1 MSRLRR
7 TDMPRTIA
15 VTSQKGGIGKTTTAS
30 NLAVAW
36 GALGL
41 STLAIDLDPQFALT
55 RRFGCSPAEGP
66 VTVYELLA
74 GEGDLADAVVSVG
87 HGVDLLAGARELAKL
102 ELSLAAEH
110 HREQF

>member
-1 MSRLRR
+1 MSLWRR

-30 NLAVAW
+30 NLALAW

-55 RRFGCSPAEGP
+55 RRFGSSPADVP
-66 VTVYELLA
+66 ATVYELLT
-74 GEGDLADAVVSVG
+74 GEGDLADAIVSVG
-87 HGVDLLAGARELAKL
+87 HGVNLLAE
-102 ELSLAAEH
+102 AAASW
-110 HREQF
+110 RSSSCRSRRSII